1 MKIAIIGSRT
11 FNDYELVCKTIK
23 ELKLETMTHM
33 VSGGAKGA
41 DSLGERYAKEH
52 NIPCIIYKPDWNTF
66 RQFLQALFF
75 AQVLFSLDNQIRWLF
90 SSPDT
95 HASLTG
101 RGFQSSFYY
110 GRSPQWL

>member
-1 MKIAIIGSRT
+1 MKVAIIGSRT

-52 NIPCIIYKPDWNTF
+52 NIPCIIYKPDWNTHGKSAG
-66 RQFLQALFF
+66 FLRNKDIINACDIVVAFWDGKSKGTEHSIML
-75 AQVLFSLDNQIRWLF
+75 AKRNIKQIYIINF
-90 SSPDT
+90 
-95 HASLTG
+95 
-101 RGFQSSFYY
+101 
-110 GRSPQWL
+110 

>member
-1 MKIAIIGSRT
+1 MKVAIIGSRT

-52 NIPCIIYKPDWNTF
+52 NIPCIIYKPDWNTYGKSAGF
-66 RQFLQALFF
+66 VRNKDIINACDIVVAFWDGKSKGTEHSIMLAKRNIK
-75 AQVLFSLDNQIRWLF
+75 QVYVINF
-90 SSPDT
+90 
-95 HASLTG
+95 
-101 RGFQSSFYY
+101 
-110 GRSPQWL
+110 

>member
-1 MKIAIIGSRT
+1 MKVAIIGSRT

-52 NIPCIIYKPDWNTF
+52 NIPCIIYKPDWNTYGKSAGF
-66 RQFLQALFF
+66 VRNKDIINACDIVIAFWDGKSKGTEHSIMLAKRNIK
-75 AQVLFSLDNQIRWLF
+75 QVYIINF
-90 SSPDT
+90 
-95 HASLTG
+95 
-101 RGFQSSFYY
+101 
-110 GRSPQWL
+110 